1 MEHHVK
7 KSTDD
12 CETIALGLYLITR
25 KVEIK
30 GQLRSRK
37 IECANPAYG
46 FARLDEWE
54 ARERMFAGDATLSQ
68 VLDGSRRRSKIK
80 RTED

>member
-1 MEHHVK
+1 MEQNVK

-30 GQLRSRK
+30 GQLRARK

-54 ARERMFAGDATLSQ
+54 ARERMFANAKSQ
-68 VLDGSRRRSKIK
+68 ALGGSLRRLKVK
-80 RTED
+80 RIED